1 MAHNGTGT
9 SFWCVVWLVFCW
21 LLTVPEVACW
31 YIDILSRTDAGEG
44 MLPVNT
50 TLLRLLRLMR
60 LLRLLRL
67 LGWFHRVLFDRAKM
81 KIPPVVL
88 RLLVCNTK
96 NFTQPSLIFSLCW
109 IKLPRFTTLKRMIF
123 QHSHAAFPKKRFC
136 FRIMAWMWDLRLVRL
151 IKTFEPCPAP
161 FTKKILPALYW
172 TGLEDIDWSGCVFSA
187 FFFGGGIGHQPKAPG
202 SSVFY
207 EDFGFHDFWKMG

>member
-1 MAHNGTGT
+1 MKVVALKIGFLKDLWNWFDTFLASGPELLSRLFFWVVGWCLVFPGVRDLTCWSCWTFLQRTMTRNRKLPVAAVARSVTVMLQVWPTMVPGT

-21 LLTVPEVACW
+21 LLTVREVACW

-81 KIPPVVL
+81 EISPVVL

-96 NFTQPSLIFSLCW
+96 NFTQPSHLL
-109 IKLPRFTTLKRMIF
+109 LMLN
-123 QHSHAAFPKKRFC
+123 
-136 FRIMAWMWDLRLVRL
+136 
-151 IKTFEPCPAP
+151 
-161 FTKKILPALYW
+161 
-172 TGLEDIDWSGCVFSA
+172 
-187 FFFGGGIGHQPKAPG
+187 
-202 SSVFY
+202 
-207 EDFGFHDFWKMG
+207 